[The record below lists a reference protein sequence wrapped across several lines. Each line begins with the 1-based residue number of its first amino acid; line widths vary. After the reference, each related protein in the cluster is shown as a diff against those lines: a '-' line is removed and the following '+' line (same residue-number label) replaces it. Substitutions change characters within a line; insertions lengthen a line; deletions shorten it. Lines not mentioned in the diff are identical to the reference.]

1 MTFEQFDKWQEELW
15 KECVEMRDTKGK
27 EYSHTVD
34 RFDNFMRLARELDM
48 DPVKVGWVYAK
59 KHLDSIAS
67 FIKTGKEHSTEP
79 IRGRIVDAIV
89 YLTLIGGMIQ
99 EKQWKD
105 SEASPVGQYFC
116 ECPVKVGDRVVH
128 RKSGDSGIVDIIHS
142 PTSVH
147 IRWNGGGES
156 GMLVEELMK
165 C

>member
-15 KECVEMRDTKGK
+15 KECIEMRDTKGK

-105 SEASPVGQYFC
+105 SEASPVGKYFC
-116 ECPVKVGDRVVH
+116 ECPVKVGDLVENTQGYRGVVQH
-128 RKSGDSGIVDIIHS
+128 IYTNATVQVAWRNKSLPSDV
-142 PTSVH
+142 
-147 IRWNGGGES
+147 
-156 GMLVEELMK
+156 LVEELMK